1 MFTYD
6 VKDRKQVE
14 EDTRNRFEPW
24 PKGEYE
30 FEILDASQTVTGPN
44 SKNPGV
50 PMIKLN
56 LTVYNST
63 GASRGVFDN
72 LIANQP
78 DKIMAFCDAV
88 GLEYGKPFDVLML
101 KGKSGRVML
110 KIQPEREW
118 NGTVYDPSNAVS
130 YYVKRTGKTAATTRP
145 ASSATTAA
153 AKPNS
158 TFAAS
163 APAPAEDLDDEIP
176 F

>member
-1 MFTYD
+1 MFTYE

-30 FEILDASQTVTGPN
+30 FEILDASQTVTGPT

-56 LTVYNST
+56 LTVYNDT
-63 GASRGVFDN
+63 GAKRGVFDN
-72 LIANQP
+72 LIANQA

-88 GLEYGKPFDVLML
+88 GLEYGKPFDVLLL

-110 KIQPEREW
+110 KIQPERIYD
-118 NGTVYDPSNAVS
+118 GKVYDPSNAVS
-130 YYVKRTGKTAATTRP
+130 YYVKRTGHTAGSARP
-145 ASSATTAA
+145 ASSATTST
-153 AKPNS
+153 AKPAS
-158 TFAAS
+158 TFAA
-163 APAPAEDLDDEIP
+163 AAQAPAEDMDDEIP